1 MEDEEGIIGCLY
13 YKIKQNSIKYK
24 FKRSKLKYDIL
35 TQTIFFFGKDRLF
48 GYKINYKN
56 NILFSGLVRNTLDF
70 FLYNC
75 TYIQIN

>member
-35 TQTIFFFGKDRLF
+35 TQTIFFLERTDSLDIKSIIRTTYYFLDL
-48 GYKINYKN
+48 
-56 NILFSGLVRNTLDF
+56 LETL
-70 FLYNC
+70 
-75 TYIQIN
+75 